1 MYLFQ
6 IYAGGRRLAL
16 LIRRTAAAAAGGG
29 TNPIQSQPHAACSLH
44 RHYSSGPLAR
54 SPDPDTASYLV
65 ASCGLSPAAAAVA
78 ARWTLIRSTA
88 KADAVL
94 ALLRQ
99 HGFSDGHI
107 ARLIRIRPDLLIV
120 DPDKIIRPKLEF
132 FDSLGVGVG
141 ALTQTN
147 LLCRSLDDH
156 LVPCVDF
163 IRGIVGTDAGVRTAI
178 SHVPYALRFDLEKH
192 MRPAVEALRCH
203 GLSEEAISK
212 LVITDMGVLGLAP
225 HRIAGIF
232 EDLDA
237 LGLCMTDSGF
247 VRCFSLMCRHKRET
261 IWRRLVLY
269 QSFGLSQSQ
278 VAKAF
283 RSQPSI
289 LDLSD
294 EAIQRKVLFFR
305 DKLKIAPSQVIAWP
319 KLLSSSMEKNILP
332 KCAVLNV
339 LMSEGKIRGDIN
351 LYTHLSTS
359 SKDFFRRYVKKYE
372 DIPDVVR
379 AYEGKIKFKGF
390 LDDDTEGSLAKA
402 SVI

>member
-1 MYLFQ
+1 MFPS
-6 IYAGGRRLAL
+6 AGGRRLAL

-29 TNPIQSQPHAACSLH
+29 TNPIQPYAARSLH
-44 RHYSSGPLAR
+44 RHYSLGPIAR
-54 SPDPDTASYLV
+54 SHDPATASYLV

-107 ARLIRIRPDLLIV
+107 ARLIRIDPGLLIL

-132 FDSLGVGVG
+132 FDSLGVGV
-141 ALTQTN
+141 ATLTQTS
-147 LLCRSLDDH
+147 LLSRSLDNN

-163 IRGIVGTDAGVRTAI
+163 IRAIVGTDAGVRTAI
-178 SHVPYALRFDLEKH
+178 CYKPYALRFDLEKH

-212 LVITDMGVLGLAP
+212 LVIIDMGVLGLAP

-237 LGLCMTDSGF
+237 LGLCMTDSRF
-247 VRCFSLMCRHKRET
+247 VRCFSFMCKHKREA

-305 DKLKIAPSQVIAWP
+305 DRLKIAPSQAIAWP

-351 LYTHLSTS
+351 LYSHLGTS
-359 SKDFFRRYVKKYE
+359 SKDFFIRHVKKYE
-372 DIPDVVR
+372 EIPDVIR

-390 LDDDTEGSLAKA
+390 LDDDTEGPLSKA